1 MKWFGGRSRSEGPA
15 QPFDAG
21 LAKAPWA
28 AAGRMAGGMHSGST
42 PQERAQ
48 QGIAEREQQRATSR
62 KQRAERAARQAAA
75 SLKEAT
81 TALDTANRAQ
91 GRLDDSEGVS
101 EEQQIEVEHD
111 VMLTL
116 RAHERCKRSSIA
128 AGGAA
133 RRPDARQAEAHAA
146 AAARATVEAK
156 AAAAAAVKHAR

>member
-1 MKWFGGRSRSEGPA
+1 VKLPW
-15 QPFDAG
+15 QPFNGAD
-21 LAKAPWA
+21 KAPWA
-28 AAGRMAGGMHSGST
+28 AAGRMTGGVLKGST

-48 QGIAEREQQRATSR
+48 QGIAEREEQRAAER
-62 KQRAERAARQAAA
+62 KKRAEKAARLAATELAAA
-75 SLKEAT
+75 DR
-81 TALDTANRAQ
+81 ALDTANRAQ
-91 GRLDDSEGVS
+91 HRLDDSEGVS

-116 RAHERCKRSSIA
+116 RAHERCKRSSVA
-128 AGGAA
+128 AAGAA